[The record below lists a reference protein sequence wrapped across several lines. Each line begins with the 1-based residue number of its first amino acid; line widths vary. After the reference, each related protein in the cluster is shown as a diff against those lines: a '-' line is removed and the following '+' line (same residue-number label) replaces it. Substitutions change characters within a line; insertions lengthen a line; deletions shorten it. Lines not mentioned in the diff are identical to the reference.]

1 VPLVG
6 GSQSP
11 SALLLFLN
19 VFTVISLFRVRGSYP
34 VFSDTPNK
42 NRARKPYN
50 SGRSTAQLGEQ
61 RNTKRLRSADHTT
74 RKHIGGLNWDINM
87 HRSTQQLST
96 TQLSSVG
103 LGHQHDQLKQLQR
116 IGLLRLGH
124 RTGCPQ
130 LCSVVDASHQT
141 QLHKNQH
148 LSSPPL
154 NKDTTNI
161 FSTRRKTKSKKK
173 KERALTEATNDKAPS
188 RRTRWRRRPNRGPAT
203 R

>member
-11 SALLLFLN
+11 SALLLFMN
-19 VFTVISLFRVRGSYP
+19 VFTVISLFHVRGSYP
-34 VFSDTPNK
+34 VFRIPPTK
-42 NRARKPYN
+42 NWARKPYN
-50 SGRSTAQLGEQ
+50 SGRSTAQLGKQ
-61 RNTKRLRSADHTT
+61 RNTERLRSADHTT
-74 RKHIGGLNWDINM
+74 MKHIGGLDWDINT

-103 LGHQHDQLKQLQR
+103 LGHRHDQLKQLQR
-116 IGLLRLGH
+116 ISLLRLGH

-130 LCSVVDASHQT
+130 LCFVVDASHQT

-154 NKDTTNI
+154 NKDTTNFFQLEGKQRVKI
-161 FSTRRKTKSKKK
+161 RK
-173 KERALTEATNDKAPS
+173 KELSQRPPTTKHQAGEPDGAEDPTEA
-188 RRTRWRRRPNRGPAT
+188 
-203 R
+203 